1 MKPRWV
7 LGGIGLLL
15 LGGAGWF
22 LGVKKHDAAR
32 TSAAASASAA
42 DRPIPVLIA
51 PVAQRDMPIYLDG
64 LGSVVS
70 IATVTVKAQVD
81 GRLDKVFFK
90 EGQTVHRGDL
100 LGQVDPRPFAIQLH
114 TAQAAMAR
122 DSAQLRNGKLNLE
135 RFKTLRTQNLIP
147 QQQVDDQQ
155 TLVDQGDATIATDQ
169 ALVDTAKL
177 QLDYARIVSPIDGVT
192 GVRLVDSGNVVH
204 ASDATGIVVVTQI
217 DPIAVMFTLPEDD
230 LPRVSKQ
237 LATGP
242 ITIEVYGR
250 DGTTKLSTGQLA
262 LIDNQ
267 INQATATIR
276 LKALFPNP
284 DKSLWPNEFVKARL
298 LLTIRKNSLVIPAAA
313 LQRGPQGMFVY
324 VVGPDQ
330 TVAMRAVEVDTTVG
344 EQAII
349 GRGLA
354 AGDNVVADGQSL
366 LKPGSKVSSHPPD
379 KGGPQAAASTPRG
392 GAP

>member
-1 MKPRWV
+1 MKPRYV
-7 LGGIGLLL
+7 LGAVGLLL
-15 LGGAGWF
+15 LGGAGF
-22 LGVKKHDAAR
+22 FVSRKHDSAAH
-32 TSAAASASAA
+32 SAAAASASAA

-81 GRLDKVFFK
+81 GRLDKVLFK

-100 LGQVDPRPFAIQLH
+100 LGQVDPRPFTIQLH
-114 TAQAAMAR
+114 TAEAAMAR
-122 DSAQLRNGKLNLE
+122 DSAQLRNSKLNLE
-135 RFKTLRTQNLIP
+135 RFKTLRQQDLIP

-155 TLVDQGDATIATDQ
+155 TLVDQGDATTRTDQ
-169 ALVDTAKL
+169 AQVDTARL

-204 ASDATGIVVVTQI
+204 ASDATGIVVITQI
-217 DPIAVMFTLPEDD
+217 DPIAVMFTLPEDE
-230 LPRVSKQ
+230 LPKVSKQ
-237 LATGP
+237 LALGP
-242 ITIEVYGR
+242 IAIEVYGR

-276 LKALFPNP
+276 LKAIFSNP

-298 LLTIRKNSLVIPAAA
+298 LLTTRKNSLVVPAAA

-324 VVGPDQ
+324 VVGADQ
-330 TVAMRAVEVDTTVG
+330 TVAMRAVELETTVG
-344 EQAII
+344 EEAIVA
-349 GRGLA
+349 RGLA
-354 AGDNVVADGQSL
+354 AGDHVVADGQSQL
-366 LKPGSKVSSHPPD
+366 RPGSKVSSHPPD
-379 KGGPQAAASTPRG
+379 KPQPAASTARG